1 MIPEDDVLMPED
13 DVLMTPI
20 DQDDDLSMAPALTMA
35 ELQETMD
42 GASDAEALAGLAML
56 QMVVDHPEEAHS
68 SPELAELSKSHFNWI
83 KKSAQSLAEQ
93 MAEQDEEGADLVQ
106 EQYGRRRRGGGWLKK
121 TWGRAKRHV
130 RKTYRRAKRHARKTY
145 RHVKRHARRAVKV
158 MKKGYQHAK
167 KFAKRIAK
175 HLKAKAKKACRRVI
189 HVAAKKI
196 INKLLKHAFK
206 MCFKLCGKAAL
217 KALPMGGPKVA
228 VVIKAGCNVGCNWA
242 VKETN
247 KALAKKTGWGELEL
261 LQAPEEV
268 TDLVQDQFFG
278 RHASRFLRRHGRRHA
293 R

>member
-1 MIPEDDVLMPED
+1 
-13 DVLMTPI
+13 MTPI

-42 GASDAEALAGLAML
+42 GASDAEKLAGLAML

-121 TWGRAKRHV
+121 TWGRAKKHV
-130 RKTYRRAKRHARKTY
+130 RKTYRRAKRHVRKTYRRVKRHARKTIRRAKRFARKTY
-145 RHVKRHARRAVKV
+145 RHVKRHARKTW
-158 MKKGYQHAK
+158 QHAK
-167 KFAKRIAK
+167 KFARTIAR

-196 INKLLKHAFK
+196 I
-206 MCFKLCGKAAL
+206 
-217 KALPMGGPKVA
+217 
-228 VVIKAGCNVGCNWA
+228 
-242 VKETN
+242 
-247 KALAKKTGWGELEL
+247 
-261 LQAPEEV
+261 
-268 TDLVQDQFFG
+268 
-278 RHASRFLRRHGRRHA
+278 
-293 R
+293 

>member
-1 MIPEDDVLMPED
+1 
-13 DVLMTPI
+13 MTPI

-42 GASDAEALAGLAML
+42 GASDAEKLAGLAML

-106 EQYGRRRRGGGWLKK
+106 EQYGGRRGGGWLKK

-130 RKTYRRAKRHARKTY
+130 RKTYRRAKRHVRKTYHRVKRHARKTYRRAKRFARKTY

-175 HLKAKAKKACRRVI
+175 HLKAKAKKACRR
-189 HVAAKKI
+189 
-196 INKLLKHAFK
+196 
-206 MCFKLCGKAAL
+206 
-217 KALPMGGPKVA
+217 
-228 VVIKAGCNVGCNWA
+228 
-242 VKETN
+242 
-247 KALAKKTGWGELEL
+247 
-261 LQAPEEV
+261 
-268 TDLVQDQFFG
+268 
-278 RHASRFLRRHGRRHA
+278 
-293 R
+293 